1 MFNFYIKIIL
11 KFLNKSKLALGTAQ
25 LNTSYGITNST
36 YKNTDQVYKFLDHA
50 YKKKIRIFD
59 TAPSYN
65 NNELLGNFIKNL
77 DFFISLTTKLSKKRL
92 GFSVYNKKD
101 IKKIIELKF
110 DKNYFTYQFLAN
122 LFNREFENS
131 NFNSKWT

>member
-1 MFNFYIKIIL
+1 L
-11 KFLNKSKLALGTAQ
+11 KFSNKSKLALGTAQ
-25 LNTSYGITNST
+25 LNTSYDITNST

-59 TAPSYN
+59 TATSYN
-65 NNELLGNFIKNL
+65 NHKLLGNFIKNL
-77 DFFISLTTKLSKKRL
+77 NFFINLTTKFPIKRL

-110 DKNYFTYQFLAN
+110 DKNYFAYQLPAN
-122 LFNREFENS
+122 FFNREFENF